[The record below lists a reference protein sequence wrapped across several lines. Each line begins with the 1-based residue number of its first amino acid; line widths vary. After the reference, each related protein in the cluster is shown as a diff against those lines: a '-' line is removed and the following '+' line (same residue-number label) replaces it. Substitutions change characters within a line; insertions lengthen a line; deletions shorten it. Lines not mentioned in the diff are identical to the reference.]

1 MVKIAPS
8 LLAADFADMRSELRK
23 LDAAGAD
30 WLHLDVMDGCFVPN
44 LTFGAGFIKALRPLS
59 NKVFDVHLMIQ
70 SPDNKISW
78 FAEAGADIITIHAE
92 ACDNLSQ
99 TLDHIHSLGCK
110 AGVSLKPETP
120 IKVLEPLLE
129 KIDVILIMTV
139 NPGFGG
145 QKFMM
150 EQLEKISAAKQL
162 AQRHNIM
169 VEVDGGI
176 NQQTAVL
183 AKEYG
188 ADVLVAG
195 TAVFAGGDYKNN
207 IDTLRQ

>member
-8 LLAADFADMRSELRK
+8 LLAADFTDMKSEIRQ

-44 LTFGAGFIKALRPLS
+44 ITFGAGFIKALRPLS
-59 NKVFDVHLMIQ
+59 DKVFDVHLMIQ
-70 SPDNKISW
+70 APDDKIEW
-78 FAEAGADIITIHAE
+78 FAEAGADIITVHAE
-92 ACDNLSQ
+92 ACRNLPH
-99 TLDHIHSLGCK
+99 TLEHIRSLGCK

-120 IKVLEPLLE
+120 AKVLETLLD
-129 KIDVILIMTV
+129 KIDVVLVMTV

-145 QKFMM
+145 QKFMLP
-150 EQLEKISAAKQL
+150 QLEKISEVKQL
-162 AQRHNIM
+162 IGRRNIV

-176 NQQTAVL
+176 NPQTAVW
-183 AKEYG
+183 AKEHG

-195 TAVFAGGDYKNN
+195 TAVFAGGNYKQN
-207 IDTLRQ
+207 IDALR

>member
-8 LLAADFADMRSELRK
+8 LLAADFTDMKSEIRQ

-44 LTFGAGFIKALRPLS
+44 ITFGAGFIKALRPLS
-59 NKVFDVHLMIQ
+59 DKVFDVHLMIQ
-70 SPDNKISW
+70 APDDKIEW
-78 FAEAGADIITIHAE
+78 FAEAGADIITVHAE
-92 ACDNLSQ
+92 ACRNLPH
-99 TLDHIHSLGCK
+99 TLEHIRSLGCK

-120 IKVLEPLLE
+120 AKVLEALLD
-129 KIDVILIMTV
+129 KIDVVLVMTV

-145 QKFMM
+145 QKFMLP
-150 EQLEKISAAKQL
+150 QLEKISEVKQL
-162 AQRHNIM
+162 IGHRNIV

-176 NQQTAVL
+176 NPQTAVL
-183 AKEYG
+183 AKEHG

-195 TAVFAGGDYKNN
+195 TAVFAGGNYKQN
-207 IDTLRQ
+207 IDALR